1 VNERERERESADR
14 TAAAP
19 LRERFRGRGAGVLCF
34 VLARAPH
41 AVGRGTVRCRA
52 GARRRWMERRRARTR
67 VGRSRVACIGVCAV
81 SARAGGGRESENL
94 VKLRCSAAAVYE
106 RSRALYYAA
115 VLPQCMSAAARSAPP
130 RGATVQTNFKLLG
143 DTGATFVGTYY
154 CVPLTHGTECEYQP
168 CVFLYRIVFMFVQDL
183 ICGFGLKNRFVFKK
197 RRCLEHPGS
206 P

>member
-1 VNERERERESADR
+1 MNERERERESADR

-94 VKLRCSAAAVYE
+94 VKLRCSAAAV
-106 RSRALYYAA
+106 SRALYFAA
-115 VLPQCMSAAARSAPP
+115 VLPLSMSAAARFSPSRP
-130 RGATVQTNFKLLG
+130 ETLNGKLFKPISI
-143 DTGATFVGTYY
+143 VG
-154 CVPLTHGTECEYQP
+154 
-168 CVFLYRIVFMFVQDL
+168 
-183 ICGFGLKNRFVFKK
+183 
-197 RRCLEHPGS
+197 
-206 P
+206 